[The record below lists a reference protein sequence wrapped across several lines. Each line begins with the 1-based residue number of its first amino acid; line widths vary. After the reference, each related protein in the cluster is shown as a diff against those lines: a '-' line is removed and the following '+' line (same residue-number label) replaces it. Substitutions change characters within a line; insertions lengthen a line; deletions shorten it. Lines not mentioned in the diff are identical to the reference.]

1 MTVKRPNRKVT
12 DDDIVAALLETGG
25 NLSAASRALGITRK
39 TIRERKDRLAEQ
51 GRAVPETPWNPSTG
65 QPLPDGMTK
74 QSISGGRVSTR
85 EIFTRPLPPPGQV
98 ATYLLTA
105 ATNNTDLHAAF
116 WANLQALAAHYK
128 AHGPVEILVR
138 RIGYNL
144 NAWRKLGADTEVD
157 GPGGD
162 DAIHYAPELLPHVCD
177 ERVELAPGIHWA
189 GDAPSTATAVS
200 PLSGYDTFTG
210 EASGVFGATKLEM
223 RSIATMR
230 GQPAKHII
238 STGVVTQRNYSE
250 TKVGQKADWNHVFG
264 ATLVEVES
272 DGTWFMR
279 PLVADD
285 CGTICDLNITVR
297 DGEAIEGPNMDAL
310 TPGDV
315 HVADLEPAIQAAIY
329 GPEGMTD
336 TLQPGE
342 LHHHDLHDH
351 KARSHHDERNPFRR
365 LQLHYSGEESVED
378 EVAKDAAFL
387 SYAARPWMR
396 QVVIGSNHDEHMH
409 RWLKDANWKSDPP
422 NMLFYLRA
430 AHRTCQA
437 IKEGDEGF
445 HLLEWACREKGA
457 PDDVI
462 FLRQDQSWLVHDIE
476 CGLHGDRGP
485 NGSRG
490 SARSLSRI
498 GAKTNIGHSH
508 TPAIIDGCWQAGV
521 TAGDVDEPTLDY
533 AYGPSAWS
541 RTLIGTYANGKRT
554 LITMRGLRWRA
565 ARSTCSLIG

>member
-12 DDDIVAALLETGG
+12 DAQLIAVLTETGG
-25 NLSAASRALGITRK
+25 NIRAASNILGISRRTVRA
-39 TIRERKDRLAEQ
+39 RRDRLQ
-51 GRAVPETPWNPSTG
+51 KKGQVLPETPWNPATG
-65 QPLPDGMTK
+65 QPLPEGMTK
-74 QSISGGRVSTR
+74 QTISAGRVSTR
-85 EIFTRPLPPPGQV
+85 EIFTRPLPPTGQV

-116 WANLQALAAHYK
+116 WANLQALAKHYE

-157 GPGGD
+157 EPGGD

-189 GDAPSTATAVS
+189 GDAPSTATAIS

-285 CGTICDLNITVR
+285 CGTICDLNITVQ
-297 DGEAIEGPNMDAL
+297 DGNVCVTTNMDAL

-315 HVADLEPAIQAAIY
+315 HVADLEPDIQAAIY
-329 GPEGMTD
+329 GPGGMTD
-336 TLQPGE
+336 TLKPKE

-396 QVVIGSNHDEHMH
+396 QVVVGSNHDEHMH

-422 NMLFYLRA
+422 NMLFYLQA

-457 PDDVI
+457 PEDVI

-533 AYGPSAWS
+533 ACGPSAWS
-541 RTLIGTYANGKRT
+541 RTLIGTYATGKRT

-565 ARSTCSLIG
+565 MRLQP